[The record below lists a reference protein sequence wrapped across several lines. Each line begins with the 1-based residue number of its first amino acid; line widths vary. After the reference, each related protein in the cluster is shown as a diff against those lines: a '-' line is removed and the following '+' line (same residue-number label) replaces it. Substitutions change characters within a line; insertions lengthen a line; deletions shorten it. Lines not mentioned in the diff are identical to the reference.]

1 MTRPRLWFCHLLLC
15 ALLAAAP
22 AWAQQQAPTSEEART
37 QEARAAWQ
45 TAAAAATRGP
55 SDVPL
60 LDEARLQLSR
70 NMLFVPPLQATRLL
84 RAWGNKVSQDPLGLI
99 IGTRD
104 EDEWAIVL
112 RFVKEGYIKD
122 DDARDWNASEML
134 KNIREGNDEANK
146 DRVSRGFP
154 EIEIIGWIAPPAY
167 DSDTH
172 RLVSSLAIRH
182 KGAAEDVVQ
191 GVNYVT
197 YALGRNG
204 YFSLDMLTNRTNV
217 AHDRTSAALVLS
229 NLDYNEGHRYAD
241 FNAGT
246 DHVAEYGL
254 AALVGVVAAK
264 KLGLLALAG
273 AFALKFAKVGAVIVA
288 LAGAAAARIFKRK
301 PKPNSDV
308 A

>member
-15 ALLAAAP
+15 ALLVAAP
-22 AWAQQQAPTSEEART
+22 AWAQQAPTSEDARV

-45 TAAAAATRGP
+45 AATTAATRGP
-55 SDVPL
+55 SDVAL
-60 LDEARLQLSR
+60 LDEAHLQLPR
-70 NMLFVPPLQATRLL
+70 DMIFVPPLQATRLL
-84 RAWGNKVSQDPLGLI
+84 RAWGNKISLDPLGLI
-99 IGTRD
+99 IGTRH
-104 EDEWAIVL
+104 EDQWAIVL

-122 DDARDWNASEML
+122 DDARDWNASDML
-134 KNIREGNDEANK
+134 KNIRDGNDESNK

-182 KGAAEDVVQ
+182 KGAADDAVQ

-217 AHDRTSAALVLS
+217 THDRTAAALVLS
-229 NLDYNEGHRYAD
+229 NLDYNEGRRYSD

-273 AFALKFAKVGAVIVA
+273 VFALKFAKAGAVIVA
-288 LAGAAAARIFKRK
+288 LMGAAAARIFKRK